1 MVYCKD
7 ISTIM
12 IRLIVCSIH
21 ITLHYQENFLATLKN
36 YFHFFNSLK
45 KRKQEILLRYYFIQ
59 LLLLCNTFFFLNP
72 VQENIKISRRH
83 HIYYPELIDSFGMR
97 ESKKKREA
105 SERDDKIMIIE
116 KRLESVYTCMHAW
129 EKEKK
134 REHEPRNATHQF
146 DEQHH
151 VVTDTQKQKSCE

>member
-1 MVYCKD
+1 MDCKD
-7 ISTIM
+7 ISIIM
-12 IRLIVCSIH
+12 IIVCSIH

-36 YFHFFNSLK
+36 YLHFFNSLK
-45 KRKQEILLRYYFIQ
+45 KKQDILLHYYFTQ
-59 LLLLCNTFFFLNP
+59 LSLCNTFFFKNP
-72 VQENIKISRRH
+72 VQENIKTSRRH

-116 KRLESVYTCMHAW
+116 KRLESVYTCVHAW
-129 EKEKK
+129 EEEKK

>member
-21 ITLHYQENFLATLKN
+21 ITLPRKFSGNSEKLLPFFWFFKEEKTR
-36 YFHFFNSLK
+36 YFTSLLFYTIIIVM
-45 KRKQEILLRYYFIQ
+45 QYV
-59 LLLLCNTFFFLNP
+59 FFLNP

-116 KRLESVYTCMHAW
+116 KRLENVYTCMHAW

-151 VVTDTQKQKSCE
+151 VVTDTQKQKSCK

>member
-1 MVYCKD
+1 M
-7 ISTIM
+7 
-12 IRLIVCSIH
+12 
-21 ITLHYQENFLATLKN
+21 
-36 YFHFFNSLK
+36 FNSHNFTLP
-45 KRKQEILLRYYFIQ
+45 RKFSGNSEKLLPFFWFFKEEKTIFYFVIILYNYYCYAIR
-59 LLLLCNTFFFLNP
+59 FFFKP
-72 VQENIKISRRH
+72 CTRKHYKISRRH

-116 KRLESVYTCMHAW
+116 KRLENVYTCMHAW

-151 VVTDTQKQKSCE
+151 VVTDTQKQKSCK

>member
-12 IRLIVCSIH
+12 IRLIVCSTH

-36 YFHFFNSLK
+36 YFHFFDSLK
-45 KRKQEILLRYYFIQ
+45 KRKRYFTSLLFYTIIIVMQYV
-59 LLLLCNTFFFLNP
+59 FFLNP

-116 KRLESVYTCMHAW
+116 KRLENVYTCMHAW

-151 VVTDTQKQKSCE
+151 VVTDTQKQKSCK